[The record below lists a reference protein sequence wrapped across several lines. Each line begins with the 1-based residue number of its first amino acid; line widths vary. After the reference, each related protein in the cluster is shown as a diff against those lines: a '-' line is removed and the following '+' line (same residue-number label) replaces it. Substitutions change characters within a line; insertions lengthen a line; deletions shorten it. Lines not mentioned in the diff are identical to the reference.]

1 MVNLRSCMGGLCLIF
16 AAGCSV
22 APAFQP
28 EATPLTYEESMAH
41 CEQLNQERP
50 AIESLR
56 SLAES
61 TISHSGDSISFRYV
75 IVTREPKDLRIDLLP
90 MEGAF
95 TLGLLVT
102 QGEHILLLNTQD
114 KTYLE
119 TEDRAAVLERFLGI
133 RGITREMIIAIVSGI
148 APHFDCS
155 QVEILQGQDGE
166 SVAID
171 RVQHVAWDL
180 AGNTGRVSAF
190 YILNNEHDTIESQ
203 GALYYSGNASPS
215 SMSLALYQPLEAQ
228 GIMLFKKVVINPV
241 IADEIFTIAVPGDY
255 SEER

>member
-102 QGEHILLLNTQD
+102 QGEQILLLNTQD

-119 TEDRAAVLERFLGI
+119 TEDRAAVLERELSA
-133 RGITREMIIAIVSGI
+133 E
-148 APHFDCS
+148 
-155 QVEILQGQDGE
+155 VEE
-166 SVAID
+166 
-171 RVQHVAWDL
+171 
-180 AGNTGRVSAF
+180 
-190 YILNNEHDTIESQ
+190 
-203 GALYYSGNASPS
+203 
-215 SMSLALYQPLEAQ
+215 PLETPLDLDD
-228 GIMLFKKVVINPV
+228 GVVDSATATMQIP
-241 IADEIFTIAVPGDY
+241 ASTKRPA
-255 SEER
+255 